1 MLDAAVEGADRLV
14 LVSAPAGSGKSTLV
28 ATWSAGR
35 RGAAAW
41 LQAEA
46 SDSDPARFWSHVV
59 AAVGRACPI
68 AAGDLQQV
76 VVGARGDDL
85 AVVPALVNALEEVA
99 LPLVVVVDDYHLIDD
114 ETVHRGVARLV
125 DLCPPEV
132 TLVLATR
139 ADPPFRLGRLRVRG
153 QLAEVRADDLR
164 FRPDEAPGLLGPAGR
179 ALAPGLVDQLCART
193 EGWAAGLVL
202 AGLAIARGG
211 APGRPSRA
219 EGPGGPG
226 GPGGAGGLPGD
237 AAGAV
242 AAFRGDDQLVV
253 DYLRDEILAGL
264 DPGDRRRLLETSV
277 LDELSGDLV
286 DAVTGGSGG
295 ARWLRGL
302 ARTNQLVVGLDRTG
316 TWFRCHHLLRDV
328 LRLEAR
334 EAFPARVPGLHARA
348 AAWFETAGDRRE
360 ALVHRLAAGDRDGAV
375 RLMRVLGPQ
384 LLRDGQ
390 VETLRG
396 FLDRIGDDAAR
407 SSTVCALLLAWCE
420 FIAGRY
426 GLAEAWVETALA
438 AAPEGFD
445 RTLAVSVTI
454 NVSLARG
461 DVAPALDVARRIAAA
476 GGLASHAADLATA
489 VGAAFTW
496 AGRADDARGALQVA
510 VDKAAAERSRS
521 AHVVALA
528 YRAIVELED
537 GSTAAAGD
545 AASTAL
551 DTARRFG
558 LAAYHGVAP
567 AHAVAARARAGDP
580 AESRREA
587 LHALVLAR
595 RASTDL
601 ALAYVLTACAD
612 TLLDLGDPAGG
623 RLLAEARS
631 VVDRCADPGVA
642 GRYLARAEARHRAGE
657 GAGPGAGADRPSRPR
672 GPAAGPV
679 EPLTERELAVLRHLP
694 GTRTQRAIAAE
705 LYVSLNTVK
714 THCRAIY
721 RKLGVGDRRAAVQA
735 ARDLDIL

>member
-1 MLDAAVEGADRLV
+1 
-14 LVSAPAGSGKSTLV
+14 
-28 ATWSAGR
+28 
-35 RGAAAW
+35 
-41 LQAEA
+41 
-46 SDSDPARFWSHVV
+46 
-59 AAVGRACPI
+59 
-68 AAGDLQQV
+68 
-76 VVGARGDDL
+76 
-85 AVVPALVNALEEVA
+85 VNALEEVA
-99 LPLVVVVDDYHLIDD
+99 EPLVVVVDDYHLIDD

-125 DLCPPEV
+125 DLCPPGV
-132 TLVLATR
+132 TLVLTTR
-139 ADPPFRLGRLRVRG
+139 VDPPFRLGRLRVRG
-153 QLAEVRADDLR
+153 ELAEVRADDLR

-211 APGRPSRA
+211 VAGRPGGA
-219 EGPGGPG
+219 AGPGGPG
-226 GPGGAGGLPGD
+226 GLSGPGGAGGLPGD

-286 DAVTGGSGG
+286 DAVTGASGG
-295 ARWLRGL
+295 ARWLREL
-302 ARTNQLVVGLDRTG
+302 ARANQLVVGLDRTG

-348 AAWFETAGDRRE
+348 AAWFESAGDHRE
-360 ALVHRLAAGDRDGAV
+360 ALVHRLAAGDGDGDGAV

-396 FLDRIGDDAAR
+396 FLDRIGDEAVRA
-407 SSTVCALLLAWCE
+407 STACALLLAWCE
-420 FIAGRY
+420 FIGGRY
-426 GLAEAWVETALA
+426 ALAEAWVETALA

-445 RTLAVSVTI
+445 RTLAVPVTI

-461 DVAPALDVARRIAAA
+461 DVAPALEAARRITAA
-476 GGLASHAADLATA
+476 GRLASHAADLATA

-496 AGRADDARGALQVA
+496 AGRADDARGALGIA
-510 VDKAAAERSRS
+510 VEKAAAERSRS
-521 AHVVALA
+521 AHVVALV

-567 AHAVAARARAGDP
+567 AHAVAARARGGDP

-623 RLLAEARS
+623 PVLAEARS

-642 GRYLARAEARHRAGE
+642 GRYLARAEARHRAGA

-694 GTRTQRAIAAE
+694 GARTQRAIAAE